1 MLFEKLFNLAVTK
14 YIIHQCLGM
23 PIKEKTSS
31 VLLVSSVEERILIL
45 LILMRE
51 ANEIFPFLTALI
63 LHVLVYMGSVNITGK
78 TILSHHECWK

>member
-1 MLFEKLFNLAVTK
+1 MLFEKLFNLAVPK

-23 PIKEKTSS
+23 TTKGKTFSVLFLSS
-31 VLLVSSVEERILIL
+31 VKERILLL

-51 ANEIFPFLTALI
+51 AKEIFPFLTALI
-63 LHVLVYMGSVNITGK
+63 LYVLVYMGSVNTTGK